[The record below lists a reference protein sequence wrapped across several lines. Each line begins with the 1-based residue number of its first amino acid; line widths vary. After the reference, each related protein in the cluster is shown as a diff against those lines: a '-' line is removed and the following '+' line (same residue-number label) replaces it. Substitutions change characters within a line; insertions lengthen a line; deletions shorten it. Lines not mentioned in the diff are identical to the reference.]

1 MSKSRYLQKYIG
13 VPVFATSLLVSPLF
27 VGTASASGDATF
39 SVGDNGSDINT
50 LQSDLTN
57 QGFNTG
63 TDGVFGNDTKQAVMD
78 FQKENG
84 LQVDGVAGKNTL
96 IALSGGTSSN
106 TSNTA
111 LLQMGSSNSQVEEA
125 QSKLNNHG
133 YDIAIDG
140 IFGSATQSAVKS
152 FQSESN
158 IQVDGIVGNDTLNA
172 LNNGA
177 DVPAESPS
185 DSPAETPSET
195 PSDSS
200 QASNDVTAIAQ
211 DLVGSPYTF
220 GGNSPAGFDS
230 SGFINYVFAQ
240 VGVDLDRT
248 HADMWNNNGHM
259 VSQPSPGD
267 VVFFENTYQPGI
279 SHSGIYLGNNQM
291 VHAGTSNTGVEVTSM
306 DIDYWSSRYVGAKS
320 MQ

>member
-13 VPVFATSLLVSPLF
+13 VPVIATTFLVSPLF

-39 SVGDNGSDINT
+39 SAGDNGSDINT
-50 LQSDLTN
+50 LQSDLSN
-57 QGFNTG
+57 QGYKTG
-63 TDGVFGNDTKQAVMD
+63 TDGIYGKETKQSVMD
-78 FQKENG
+78 FQEENG
-84 LQVDGVAGKNTL
+84 LQVDGIAGKNTL

-106 TSNTA
+106 TSNSA
-111 LLQMGSSNSQVEEA
+111 LLQLGSNNPQVKEA
-125 QSKLNNHG
+125 QSQLNNHG

-140 IFGSATQSAVKS
+140 IFGSATQDAIQS
-152 FQSESN
+152 FQSESD

-172 LNNGA
+172 LNNGSDAPA
-177 DVPAESPS
+177 DS
-185 DSPAETPSET
+185 PSET

-200 QASNDVTAIAQ
+200 QGANDVTTIAQ

-248 HADMWNNNGHM
+248 HADMWNNNGQT

-267 VVFFENTYQPGI
+267 VVFFENTYQSGI

-320 MQ
+320 MK